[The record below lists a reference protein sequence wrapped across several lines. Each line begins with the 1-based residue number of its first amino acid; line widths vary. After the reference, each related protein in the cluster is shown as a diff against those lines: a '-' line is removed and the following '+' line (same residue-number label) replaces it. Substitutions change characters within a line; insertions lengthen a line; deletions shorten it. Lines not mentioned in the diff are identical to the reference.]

1 MYLPNHFA
9 ETRPEVLRALMQVQP
24 FATLVTQGSG
34 GLTADHVPLE
44 LDTAPQP
51 LGSLIGHV
59 ARANPLWRGLA
70 AGVPALAIFHGPQA
84 YVSPAWYPSK
94 REHGKVVPT
103 WNYVVVHAAGTL
115 RAVEDRAWL
124 RALVE
129 RLTARHEAGRREPW
143 QVSDAPPEFLDAML
157 GGIVGIEL
165 RIERLQGK
173 WKLSQNR
180 PPADV
185 SGVIDALASSDDP
198 AVRAVAARM
207 RDAAAG
213 S

>member
-9 ETRPEVLRALMQVQP
+9 ETRPEVLRTLIHAQP
-24 FATLVTQGSG
+24 FATVVTHAAD

-44 LDTAPQP
+44 LDDAPAP
-51 LGSLIGHV
+51 FGTLVGHV
-59 ARANPLWRGLA
+59 ARSNPLWRGL
-70 AGVPALAIFHGPQA
+70 GDGLPALAIFHGPQA

-103 WNYVVVHAAGTL
+103 WNYVVVHASGTL
-115 RAVEDRAWL
+115 RAVEDRVWL

-129 RLTARHEAGRREPW
+129 RLTARHEQGRPEPW
-143 QVSDAPPEFLDAML
+143 QVSDAPADFIDAML

-165 RIERLQGK
+165 RIARLEGK

-185 SGVIDALASSDDP
+185 AGVVDALASSDDP
-198 AVRAVAARM
+198 AARAVAARM
-207 RDAAAG
+207 RQ

>member
-9 ETRPEVLRALMQVQP
+9 ETRPEVLRALMQTQP
-24 FATLVTQGSG
+24 FATVVTHGAD

-44 LDTAPQP
+44 LDDAAPP
-51 LGSLIGHV
+51 LGTLIGHV
-59 ARANPLWRGLA
+59 ARSNPLWRGLGD
-70 AGVPALAIFHGPQA
+70 GVPALAIFHGPQA
-84 YVSPAWYPSK
+84 YVSPAWYASK

-103 WNYVVVHAAGTL
+103 WNYIVVHASGRL
-115 RAVEDRAWL
+115 RAVEDRVWL

-129 RLTARHEAGRREPW
+129 RLTARHEQGRPDPW
-143 QVSDAPPEFLDAML
+143 QVSDAPAEFIDAML

-165 RIERLQGK
+165 RIERLEGK

-185 SGVIDALASSDDP
+185 AGVIDALSSSDDP
-198 AVRAVAARM
+198 AARAVGNRM
-207 RDAAAG
+207 R
-213 S
+213 